1 MSEAMIGEIRM
12 FAGNFAPQGWALCEG
27 QILSSA
33 EHSNLFMIL
42 GPRYGGDGLNTFAL
56 PDLRGRSPIHAGRGP
71 SLDYYQVGD
80 AGGSEE
86 NMLSIEQ
93 LPSHNHNV
101 SLKAASSNSN
111 TPNPD
116 GAMLAVNRETPAYFE
131 GNTKPVE
138 MNEASIH
145 SDNVGGYQAVN
156 NLSPYLAV
164 SFIIALEGS
173 YPSRS

>member
-12 FAGNFAPQGWALCEG
+12 FAGNFAPRGWALCEG
-27 QILSSA
+27 QILSST
-33 EHSNLFMIL
+33 EHPTLFSIL
-42 GPRYGGDGLNTFAL
+42 QSLYGGDGLNTFAL
-56 PDLRGRSPIHAGRGP
+56 PDLRGRSPIHAGHGP
-71 SLDYYQVGD
+71 SLDNYQLGD

-86 NMLSIEQ
+86 NRLNIEQ
-93 LPSHNHNV
+93 LPNHNHNV

-111 TPNPD
+111 TSKPN

-164 SFIIALEGS
+164 NFIIALEGS
-173 YPSRS
+173 YPLRN